1 MHVGWPNNQMTSEEI
16 SAIRLEN
23 QQIKGTKFRKV
34 QDLVEWMGA
43 MQAQDFSMAKWAIG
57 ARLPDATDE
66 MATEA
71 FQKGEIVR
79 THLLRPTWHIVTSKD
94 IHWILELTSPHIK
107 PLLRLRHRDL
117 ELSELTINRSKSV
130 IEKSLVGGKHLTR
143 EEIMLQLQSSGITTE
158 GQRAS
163 HLMLIC
169 ELDGLVCSGKP
180 NGNKQTYTLLDE
192 WVSKTSSISRDEAL
206 AELAKRYFRSHGPAT
221 IQDFIWWSGLP
232 VKDAKNALEMV
243 KSEFISTK
251 IDERIFW
258 FSESNSDSGG
268 EKTKA
273 YLLPAYDEFIISYRD
288 RTDSLLAV
296 DFKKAVSENG
306 LFRPIIVVNGKVIGI
321 WKRQQMKNQL
331 LIIPEYFSRV
341 TQNEQEQI
349 DTASKQYGHFLNMK
363 VELGNQ
369 IK

>member
-1 MHVGWPNNQMTSEEI
+1 
-16 SAIRLEN
+16 
-23 QQIKGTKFRKV
+23 
-34 QDLVEWMGA
+34 
-43 MQAQDFSMAKWAIG
+43 
-57 ARLPDATDE
+57 
-66 MATEA
+66 
-71 FQKGEIVR
+71 
-79 THLLRPTWHIVTSKD
+79 
-94 IHWILELTSPHIK
+94 
-107 PLLRLRHRDL
+107 LLRLRHRDL